1 MTPSHIARV
10 EAAMSRE
17 GKPRGDHMIEVFAM
31 MAKAAKA
38 SGDEEQEAL
47 AEIYDLAS
55 RCIANETA
63 MFNDLAAVVRKE
75 IG

>member
-1 MTPSHIARV
+1 VTPELTARAK
-10 EAAMSRE
+10 AAMSRD

-38 SGDEEQEAL
+38 PGDEEQEAL
-47 AEIYDLAS
+47 ADIYDLAS

-63 MFNDLAAVVRKE
+63 MFDGLVAVVRDASR
-75 IG
+75 

>member
-1 MTPSHIARV
+1 MTPAQIARAK
-10 EAAMSRE
+10 AAMSRD

-47 AEIYDLAS
+47 ADIYDLAS

-63 MFNDLAAVVRKE
+63 MFDGLVAVVRDASR
-75 IG
+75 